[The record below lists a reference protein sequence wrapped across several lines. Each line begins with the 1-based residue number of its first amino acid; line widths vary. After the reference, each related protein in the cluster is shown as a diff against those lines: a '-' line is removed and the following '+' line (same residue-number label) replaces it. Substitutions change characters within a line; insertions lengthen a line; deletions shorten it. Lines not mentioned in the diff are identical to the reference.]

1 MLSVCDSSELCG
13 LNMKRFVCVCVLE
26 REKDRVV
33 VCVCTDGYGDL
44 ENLIQEYN
52 SRLVQL
58 HHTMP
63 VLEN

>member
-1 MLSVCDSSELCG
+1 MWFEYETFC
-13 LNMKRFVCVCVLE
+13 VCVCVLE